1 LRASSQSASSG
12 LAFLATDT
20 AAWVVYAFVQ
30 SLPSILFPVF
40 KAEFSL
46 SYAELGL
53 LVTVFVGV
61 YALVEV
67 PSGLLADRI
76 GRKEVLVIGLLTS
89 SLGTGATFLAATY
102 LQILA
107 LRAVSGLGLGMLFAS
122 SMALL
127 SEYFPDERRGKAIG
141 VLGLGISGGFLAAPL
156 AVGTLLSAFGWRDMF
171 LAVGLLTVPLAVLLY
186 VTVHEPESVRRSDDA
201 RQSYSSIREA
211 LNKPILLLTCINML
225 SGVAITG
232 LGNFTTTYIVQA
244 TTLSVSSASLLY
256 SVFPVGGVVT
266 TLVWGL
272 ATDRFDRWK
281 LMFLGTLSTAALL
294 VALVA
299 SSSPVVLLPVLLARG
314 LVSNASGIAMYAVF
328 ASFSSRRAMATS
340 FALLDL
346 FGNLGMAVSP
356 LLAGAVADRF
366 GLAPVF
372 VVIPTVVGGVALALF
387 VPVRRYM
394 RELAVSSA
402 GSEKNSAV

>member
-1 LRASSQSASSG
+1 
-12 LAFLATDT
+12 
-20 AAWVVYAFVQ
+20 
-30 SLPSILFPVF
+30 
-40 KAEFSL
+40 
-46 SYAELGL
+46 
-53 LVTVFVGV
+53 
-61 YALVEV
+61 VEV

-102 LQILA
+102 LEILA

-171 LAVGLLTVPLAVLLY
+171 LAVGLLTVPLAALLY
-186 VTVHEPESVRRSDDA
+186 FTVHEPESVRRAGDA
-201 RQSYSSIREA
+201 RQSYTSIRKA
-211 LNKPILLLTCINML
+211 LTRPIILLTGINAL
-225 SGVAITG
+225 SGIAITG

-256 SVFPVGGVVT
+256 SVFPIGGVVT

-281 LMFLGTLSTAALL
+281 LMFLGTLSTAVLL

-314 LVSNASGIAMYAVF
+314 LVSNASGIALYAVF
-328 ASFSSRRAMATS
+328 ASFSNQKTMATS
-340 FALLDL
+340 FAVLDL

-356 LLAGAVADRF
+356 LLAGAVADSF
-366 GLAPVF
+366 GLTPVF
-372 VVIPTVVGGVALALF
+372 IVIPTVVGGLALALF

-394 RELAVSSA
+394 RELAASKIA
-402 GSEKNSAV
+402 GAANPAV

>member
-1 LRASSQSASSG
+1 MKAGSRDASSG
-12 LAFLATDT
+12 IAFLATDT

-30 SLPSILFPVF
+30 SLPSVLFPVF
-40 KAEFSL
+40 KQEFSL
-46 SYAELGL
+46 DYAELGL

-67 PSGLLADRI
+67 PSGILADKI

-89 SLGTGATFLAATY
+89 SIGNGLTFLAATY
-102 LQILA
+102 LQILV
-107 LRAVSGLGLGMLFAS
+107 LRALSGLGLGMLFAS

-171 LAVGLLTVPLAVLLY
+171 LAVGLLTVPLAAILY
-186 VTVHEPESVRRSDDA
+186 FTVREPESVRRGGDA
-201 RQSYSSIREA
+201 PQAYSSLRESVTG
-211 LNKPILLLTCINML
+211 PILLLTCINAL
-225 SGVAITG
+225 TGIAILG
-232 LGNFTTTYIVQA
+232 LGNFTTTYIVEV
-244 TTLSVSSASLLY
+244 TTLSVSGASLLY
-256 SVFPVGGVVT
+256 SAYPIGGVVT

-272 ATDRFDRWK
+272 AADRFDRWK
-281 LMFLGTLSTAALL
+281 LMFLGTFSTAALL

-299 SSSPVVLLPVLLARG
+299 TSSPAVLFPLLLARG
-314 LVSNASGIAMYAVF
+314 LVSNASGIALYAVF
-328 ASFSSRRAMATS
+328 ATFSSRKTMATS

-356 LLAGAVADRF
+356 LIAGAVADGL

-372 VVIPTVVGGVALALF
+372 IIIPTVVGGLALALY

-394 RELAVSSA
+394 RELAREQASPVSLL
-402 GSEKNSAV
+402 